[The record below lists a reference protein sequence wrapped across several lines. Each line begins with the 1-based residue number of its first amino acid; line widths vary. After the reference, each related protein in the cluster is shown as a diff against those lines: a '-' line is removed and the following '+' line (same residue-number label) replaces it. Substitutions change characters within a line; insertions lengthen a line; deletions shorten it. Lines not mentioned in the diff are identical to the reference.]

1 MGVGGEGKGS
11 GVMTGLE
18 KPFGLETPL
27 GLRRVGEVIVRAD
40 SLFEGGNEGRNELNS
55 LFIVSG
61 SFVEEWSGE
70 VCFFFFFEV

>member
-1 MGVGGEGKGS
+1 
-11 GVMTGLE
+11 MTGLE

-27 GLRRVGEVIVRAD
+27 GLRRVGEVMVRAD

-61 SFVEEWSGE
+61 SF
-70 VCFFFFFEV
+70 C